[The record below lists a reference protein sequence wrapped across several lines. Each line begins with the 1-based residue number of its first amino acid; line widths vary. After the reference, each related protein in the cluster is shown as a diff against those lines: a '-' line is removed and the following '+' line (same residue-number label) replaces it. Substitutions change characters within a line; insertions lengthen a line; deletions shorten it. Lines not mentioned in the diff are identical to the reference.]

1 MPGGA
6 FQLSHPT
13 LSIEPGGY
21 TAEHVVSWRQREA
34 PTPPRDDPAVSDRSW
49 AGDPRPRIAVAY
61 GRTFEIQRA
70 IAKACVPVWLV
81 DFADPEMDLPSPQR
95 LLARFG
101 PVVDVTNLSIREMAD
116 AVRPHGPD
124 GIMAFT
130 DGQMMTAARLAQEL
144 SLDFDTPDVV
154 ERMID
159 KHAQRTAL
167 REGGLPVPAWWTLPS
182 DVTRA
187 GVERIVAEATFPVV
201 VKPLRGSASSFT
213 YLASSAGEF
222 YSILSD
228 PDNGIGDAAFI
239 VEEFIP
245 GTSRE
250 VDSDIADFV
259 SVESVVSHGVISNLA
274 ICGKFTLDPPFRGTG
289 GFLPVDLPVAEID
302 DILDVTTRALRALGM
317 TTGCSHTELKLS
329 PEGARVVEVNGRIG
343 GNIPTFIEGST
354 GVSLPHLAVDVAL
367 GRPFAQRGLLP
378 TDHITFRVHGQPPM
392 WAEEFVD
399 IAGLDLVREMP
410 GVDEV
415 TLRQSLNTPVDW
427 RVGADRLIFLVTA
440 RAKDHR
446 EMLALRSRILATIRT
461 TFK

>member
-1 MPGGA
+1 VA
-6 FQLSHPT
+6 F
-13 LSIEPGGY
+13 
-21 TAEHVVSWRQREA
+21 
-34 PTPPRDDPAVSDRSW
+34 
-49 AGDPRPRIAVAY
+49 

-70 IAKACVPVWLV
+70 IAKECVPVWLV
-81 DFADPEMDLPSPQR
+81 DSADPEMDLPSPQR
-95 LLARFG
+95 LLRRFG
-101 PVVDVTNLSIREMAD
+101 PVVDVTNLSVREMAE
-116 AVRPHGPD
+116 AIRPHRPD

-130 DGQMMTAARLAQEL
+130 DGQMMTASRLAQEL
-144 SLDFDTPDVV
+144 SLEFDPPEVV
-154 ERMID
+154 ERIID
-159 KHAQRTAL
+159 KQVQRAAL
-167 REGGLPVPAWWTLPS
+167 RKGGLPVPAWWTLAPGS
-182 DVTRA
+182 TRA
-187 GVERIVAEATFPVV
+187 GADRIVSEATFPVV

-213 YLASSAGEF
+213 YFAPNAGEL

-228 PDNGIGDAAFI
+228 PDNGIGEAAFI

-259 SVESVVSHGVISNLA
+259 SVESVISHGVISHLA
-274 ICGKFTLDPPFRGTG
+274 VCGKFTLDPPFRGTG
-289 GFLPVDLPVAEID
+289 GFLPVDLPAGEID

-329 PEGARVVEVNGRIG
+329 PDGARVVEVNGRIG
-343 GNIPTFIEGST
+343 GNIPAFIEGST
-354 GVSLPHLAVDVAL
+354 GVLLPRLAVDVAL

-392 WAEEFVD
+392 WADEFVD

-415 TLRQSLNTPVDW
+415 FLRQSLNTPVNW
-427 RVGADRLIFLVTA
+427 RVGADHLIFLVSA
-440 RAKDHR
+440 HASDQR
-446 EMLALRSRILATIRT
+446 EMLALRSRILSTIRT

>member
-1 MPGGA
+1 
-6 FQLSHPT
+6 
-13 LSIEPGGY
+13 
-21 TAEHVVSWRQREA
+21 V
-34 PTPPRDDPAVSDRSW
+34 
-49 AGDPRPRIAVAY
+49 GDPRPRIAVAY

-70 IAKACVPVWLV
+70 IAKVCVPVWLV
-81 DFADPEMDLPSPQR
+81 DSADPEADLPSPQR
-95 LLARFG
+95 LLQRFG
-101 PVVDVTNLSIREMAD
+101 PVVDVTNLSVREMAD
-116 AVRPHGPD
+116 AIRPHHPD

-130 DGQMMTAARLAQEL
+130 DGQMMKASRLAQEL
-144 SLDFDTPDVV
+144 SLDFDPPDVV

-159 KHAQRTAL
+159 KQAQRAAL
-167 REGGLPVPAWWTLPS
+167 REGGLPVPAWWVLPPGI
-182 DVTRA
+182 TRA
-187 GVERIVAEATFPVV
+187 GLDAIVEEATFPVV

-213 YLASSAGEF
+213 YLAPGAAEF

-228 PDNGIGDAAFI
+228 PDNGIGEASFI

-250 VDSDIADFV
+250 IDSDVADFV
-259 SVESVVSHGVISNLA
+259 SVESIVSHGAISHLA
-274 ICGKFTLDPPFRGTG
+274 VCGKFTLEPPFRGTG
-289 GFLPVDLPVAEID
+289 GFLPVDLPVTEID

-329 PEGARVVEVNGRIG
+329 PDGARIVEVNGRIG
-343 GNIPTFIEGST
+343 GNIPTFIEGSA
-354 GVSLPHLAVDVAL
+354 GVSLPQLAVDVAL
-367 GRPFAQRGLLP
+367 GRPFTQRGLLP

-392 WAEEFVD
+392 WADEFVD
-399 IAGLDLVREMP
+399 IAGLDLVRELP

-440 RAKDHR
+440 RASNHQ
-446 EMLALRSRILATIRT
+446 EMLALRSRILSTIRT

>member
-1 MPGGA
+1 
-6 FQLSHPT
+6 
-13 LSIEPGGY
+13 
-21 TAEHVVSWRQREA
+21 
-34 PTPPRDDPAVSDRSW
+34 
-49 AGDPRPRIAVAY
+49 VAY

-70 IAKACVPVWLV
+70 IAKVCVPVWLV
-81 DFADPEMDLPSPQR
+81 DFADPEADLPSPQR
-95 LLARFG
+95 LLQRFG
-101 PVVDVTNLSIREMAD
+101 PVVDVANLSTPEIAE
-116 AVRPHGPD
+116 AVRPHHPD

-130 DGQMMTAARLAQEL
+130 DGQMMNASRLAQEL
-144 SLDFDTPDVV
+144 SLDFDPPEVV

-159 KHAQRTAL
+159 KDAQRAAL
-167 REGGLPVPAWWTLPS
+167 REGGLPVPAWWMLPPGI
-182 DVTRA
+182 TPA
-187 GVERIVAEATFPVV
+187 GVDRIVSEATFPVV
-201 VKPLRGSASSFT
+201 IKPLRGSASSFT
-213 YLASSAGEF
+213 YLAPSAGEF

-250 VDSDIADFV
+250 IDSDVADFV
-259 SVESVVSHGVISNLA
+259 SVESVVSHGVISHLA

-289 GFLPVDLPVAEID
+289 GFLPVDLPATEID

-329 PEGARVVEVNGRIG
+329 PDGARVVEVNGRIG

-354 GVSLPHLAVDVAL
+354 GVSLPHLAVEVAL

-392 WAEEFVD
+392 WADEFVD

-440 RAKDHR
+440 RANDHQ
-446 EMLALRSRILATIRT
+446 EMLALRSRILSTIRT